1 MISFFFPSPS
11 SFPYNL
17 YLFVSLLLLFLHSIT
32 VLGFLFAQLI
42 IFVSFLG

>member
-1 MISFFFPSPS
+1 MISFFSPPPLLS
-11 SFPYNL
+11 LTICIYLSRFFSF
-17 YLFVSLLLLFLHSIT
+17 FLHSIT